1 MPTLKLTHDEVR
13 LLNDMFSCISDLGLF
28 EGHDENEQDS
38 SPDVF
43 DKLWDKVTQL
53 WSHFY
58 YLITMTKLTLEQ
70 HEFDV
75 LKGIIDD
82 RLNSLKKN
90 IAKHSDN
97 LDEYESDIKNYTT
110 YDIHAKLM
118 EVK

>member
-1 MPTLKLTHDEVR
+1 MKKL
-13 LLNDMFSCISDLGLF
+13 S
-28 EGHDENEQDS
+28 
-38 SPDVF
+38 
-43 DKLWDKVTQL
+43 
-53 WSHFY
+53 
-58 YLITMTKLTLEQ
+58 LEQ

-82 RLNSLKKN
+82 RLNSLKKH